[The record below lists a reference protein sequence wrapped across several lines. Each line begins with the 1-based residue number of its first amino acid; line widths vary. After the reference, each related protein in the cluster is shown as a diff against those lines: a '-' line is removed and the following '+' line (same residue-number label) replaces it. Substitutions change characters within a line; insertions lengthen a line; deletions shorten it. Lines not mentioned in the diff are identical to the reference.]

1 MDDITVHDVTVD
13 AQSASITAIGPC
25 GALISGLED
34 EYSGNL
40 KSFKGLLCLFMIYSD
55 VRAAAINSC
64 YDISC
69 CHDVFQSKLVEYIVS
84 MFDDDIEHVRLQA
97 MRILGKIA
105 QGRVLR
111 GEQVLSILT
120 ELLVCKI
127 IKNFLYK
134 FFVISIRVVRMI
146 FGQHFMIFYE

>member
-13 AQSASITAIGPC
+13 VQSASITAIGPY

-34 EYSGNL
+34 EYSGNDMRI
-40 KSFKGLLCLFMIYSD
+40 FLFFFLFDFNLFED
-55 VRAAAINSC
+55 VRAAAIDSC

-69 CHDVFQSKLVEYIVS
+69 CYDVFQSKLVEYIVS

-97 MRILGKIA
+97 MRTLGKIA
-105 QGRVLR
+105 QERVLR

-120 ELLVCKI
+120 ELLVCK
-127 IKNFLYK
+127 KNDINDD
-134 FFVISIRVVRMI
+134 FFV
-146 FGQHFMIFYE
+146 FM

>member
-34 EYSGNL
+34 EYCGKYTACQFRIKFST
-40 KSFKGLLCLFMIYSD
+40 FSD
-55 VRAAAINSC
+55 VRAAAIDSC

-97 MRILGKIA
+97 MRVLGKIA

-120 ELLVCKI
+120 ELLVRRHI
-127 IKNFLYK
+127 I
-134 FFVISIRVVRMI
+134 FFSD
-146 FGQHFMIFYE
+146 E

>member
-13 AQSASITAIGPC
+13 AQSASITMTGPC

-34 EYSGNL
+34 EYS
-40 KSFKGLLCLFMIYSD
+40 D
-55 VRAAAINSC
+55 VRAAAIDSC

-69 CHDVFQSKLVEYIVS
+69 CYDVFQSKLIEYIVS

-97 MRILGKIA
+97 MRVLGKIA

-111 GEQVLSILT
+111 GEQVLSILP
-120 ELLVCKI
+120 ELLVSSKAS
-127 IKNFLYK
+127 KNAHVSFHYVESYL
-134 FFVISIRVVRMI
+134 
-146 FGQHFMIFYE
+146 